1 MCACASSSAPF
12 PFADMAFRFFE
23 TSRILLLLLLSTA
36 ACAPLAGQLPAGP
49 ASAAPFH
56 GLGTGTARGS
66 FRSVLRPAI
75 DVSLSARAAGIVE
88 TLHVPEGTTIKAGQ
102 AIMSLDSNQEQAE
115 LAQAEAAARGA
126 QAEFERAKAE
136 LERIHR
142 LREDNIYSEK
152 QFLDA
157 RAQAELAHSRYD
169 QARAAVELTRVRLA
183 NRSITSPIDGIF
195 LKTNKLVG
203 EAVERYETVA
213 RVVDVS
219 SLEMVVFCDAE
230 FFSLFKTGQQVDVRL
245 FRSAEDQPIVTGTVV
260 HTDPIVDPSSGTF
273 RIKIKIER
281 SAQCVPGLAALL
293 IAPAS

>member
-1 MCACASSSAPF
+1 MGLRLPSSRLFLLRVAALVAS
-12 PFADMAFRFFE
+12 
-23 TSRILLLLLLSTA
+23 LSTLA
-36 ACAPLAGQLPAGP
+36 AQPA
-49 ASAAPFH
+49 ANSSTLTPFH
-56 GLGTGTARGS
+56 GLGTGAARGS

-88 TLHVPEGTTIKAGQ
+88 AIHLPEGSSLKSGQ
-102 AIMSLDSNQEQAE
+102 PIMSLDSNQEQAE
-115 LAQAEAAARGA
+115 LAQAEAATRGA
-126 QAEFERAKAE
+126 QAEVERAKAE
-136 LERIHR
+136 FDRIQR

-157 RAQAELAHSRYD
+157 RAAADLAQSRYD
-169 QARAAVELTRVRLA
+169 QARAAVELARVRLA

-245 FRSAEDQPIVTGTVV
+245 FRSAENQPIVTGTVV
-260 HTDPIVDPSSGTF
+260 HTDPIIDPSSGTF

-281 SAQCVPGLAALL
+281 SAQAVPGLAALL
-293 IAPAS
+293 LAPAS

>member
-1 MCACASSSAPF
+1 MSAIRRRLILFLFVMVAVIGTGQLAAQSTESETAAPF
-12 PFADMAFRFFE
+12 P
-23 TSRILLLLLLSTA
+23 SRGI
-36 ACAPLAGQLPAGP
+36 
-49 ASAAPFH
+49 
-56 GLGTGTARGS
+56 GTARGS

-75 DVSLSARAAGIVE
+75 DVNLSARAAGIVE
-88 TLHVPEGTTIKAGQ
+88 AIHVPEGRTVKAGQ
-102 AIMSLDSNQEQAE
+102 PIISLDSHEEQAQ
-115 LAQAEAAARGA
+115 LAEAEAASRGA
-126 QAEFERAKAE
+126 EAEMERAAAEFER
-136 LERIHR
+136 IQR

-157 RAQAELAHSRYD
+157 KAAASLAQSRYE
-169 QARAAVELTRVRLA
+169 QSKAAVDLARVRLA

-245 FRSAEDQPIVTGTVV
+245 FRSAEDQPVV
-260 HTDPIVDPSSGTF
+260 SGNVIHTDPIIDPSSGTF
-273 RIKIKIER
+273 RVKVKIER

>member
-1 MCACASSSAPF
+1 MGFSLPESRRLILFLAALGISVSPLTAQPAPISG
-12 PFADMAFRFFE
+12 A
-23 TSRILLLLLLSTA
+23 L
-36 ACAPLAGQLPAGP
+36 
-49 ASAAPFH
+49 APFH
-56 GLGTGTARGS
+56 GLGTGAARGS

-88 TLHVPEGTTIKAGQ
+88 AIHLPEGSTLKSGQ

-115 LAQAEAAARGA
+115 LAQAEAASRGA
-126 QAEFERAKAE
+126 QADMERAKAE
-136 LERIHR
+136 FERIQR

-157 RAQAELAHSRYD
+157 RAAAELAQSRYD
-169 QARAAVELTRVRLA
+169 QSRAAVELSRVRLA

-230 FFSLFKTGQQVDVRL
+230 FFSLFRTGQQVDVRL
-245 FRSAEDQPIVTGTVV
+245 FRSAEDQPIVTGTVI
-260 HTDPIVDPSSGTF
+260 HTDPIIDPSSGTF

-281 SAQCVPGLAALL
+281 SAQAVPGLAALL

>member
-1 MCACASSSAPF
+1 MGLRLPSSRHF
-12 PFADMAFRFFE
+12 
-23 TSRILLLLLLSTA
+23 LLLFA
-36 ACAPLAGQLPAGP
+36 ALAASVSPLAAQPATNSGTL
-49 ASAAPFH
+49 APFH
-56 GLGTGTARGS
+56 GLGTGAARGS

-88 TLHVPEGTTIKAGQ
+88 AIHLPEGSTLKSGQ

-115 LAQAEAAARGA
+115 LAQAEAASRGA
-126 QAEFERAKAE
+126 QSELERAKAE
-136 LERIHR
+136 FERIQR

-157 RAQAELAHSRYD
+157 RAAAELAQSRYD
-169 QARAAVELTRVRLA
+169 QSRAAVELARVRLA

-245 FRSAEDQPIVTGTVV
+245 FRSAEDQPIVSGTVI
-260 HTDPIVDPSSGTF
+260 HTDPIIDPSSGTF